1 MALPARLEV
10 YQRLRKLR
18 RERPLHLTL
27 LDPGRSDT
35 ATIGCMARG
44 AAEAGTDVIM
54 VGGST
59 GLSLD
64 RVDAAVLEIKE
75 QSHLPVILFPTVAKA
90 VSTKADAIFFM
101 SLLNSTERRFLV
113 GEQIASAAMV
123 HQSGLQP
130 LSMAYLIVEPGMA
143 AARVGKAKPLPRDD
157 PAPAVAHAMAGELFG
172 MRFIYLEA
180 GSGASQPV
188 PPALVAAVR
197 EAIKVMLIVG
207 GGIRTVDAAAAAVAA
222 GADMVVTGTLVER
235 ASMVKEELQPII
247 GAVHAG

>member
-1 MALPARLEV
+1 MPAHVDLHNH
-10 YQRLRKLR
+10 LRKLR

-27 LDPGRSDT
+27 LDPGKSDT
-35 ATIGCMARG
+35 ATIGRMARG

-59 GLSLD
+59 GLSLE
-64 RVDAAVLEIKE
+64 RVDAAVLEIKA
-75 QSHLPVILFPTVAKA
+75 QTHLPVILFPTVAKA

-130 LSMAYLIVEPGMA
+130 LSMAYLIVEPGMV

-157 PAPAVAHAMAGELFG
+157 PRQAVAHVFGGEDGLFRIMFRAEPDEVMALQHLGDPYFKASWGSDVVGLLLDDDTDWAELAELLTDSYCVQAPE
-172 MRFIYLEA
+172 RL
-180 GSGASQPV
+180 
-188 PPALVAAVR
+188 AAQ
-197 EAIKVMLIVG
+197 
-207 GGIRTVDAAAAAVAA
+207 VDRP
-222 GADMVVTGTLVER
+222 G
-235 ASMVKEELQPII
+235 
-247 GAVHAG
+247 